1 MIATEKPGASTAPG
15 SPAASPAKRKDT
27 PVRVPP
33 LIAEVARMEP
43 AEALRRMESLPEGL
57 SETTAAERLEK
68 FGPNEVSKEQR
79 HTWAAR
85 IYHAVRNPLVI
96 LLSVLAI
103 ISFSTATESSD
114 FVGAWLMVL
123 MVILGVALRFIQE
136 SKADS
141 AAAKLK
147 AMIKVTATVVRE
159 SRPAE
164 VPLQGLVP
172 GDIVKLSAGDMIPAD
187 VRVLTAKDLFIIQAT
202 LTGESLPVEKFDSR
216 ETRENISP
224 LESANLCF
232 LGTSVESGTAQAV
245 VVETGPRTYLGGI
258 AHSMTTQVVETS
270 FDKGIK
276 RFTYLMLT
284 FMLVMVPAVFFI
296 NALSKSPS
304 QIADDDIVNGRS
316 LAGKLAAKTDP
327 VSAFLSARLDPDA
340 QAALAAYK
348 VSPTN
353 NEALNATLASNLN
366 TVVSGPSIYDEKR
379 FQNVPLDPR
388 TDARL
393 KHPRRRD
400 FRLNRLLLEDAYP
413 KELKKSGKHD
423 WGGAFL
429 FALAVAVGLTP
440 EMLPMIVSVCLSK
453 GALAMAKKKVIVKRL
468 NSIQNFGAMD
478 VLCTDKTGTLTRD
491 HVILEIHCDVFK
503 NDSDAVLLD
512 AYLISHFQT
521 GLKNV
526 LDRAVLSH
534 PEARQKLCIDHYK
547 KVDEI
552 PFDFSR
558 KMMSV
563 IVETPEH
570 EYHMLTKGAPEAVFA
585 HCSQFE
591 SEGETLPMEPIL
603 IGDLIQEYNDL
614 SADGFR
620 VLAVAYRNLDKRAA
634 YSKAD
639 ETELIL
645 KGYIAFL
652 DPPKDTAGQAIAAL
666 QHNGVAV
673 KVLTGDNDLVTRKVC
688 KDVGL
693 DTGAVLLGSAVETM
707 SDPQLGKAVETTQV
721 FARLSPTHKQRIVQ
735 ALRRNGH
742 VVGFMGDGINDAPA
756 LRAADVGLSVD
767 NAVDIAKESADMIL
781 LEKNLMV
788 LEEGVLEGRKVFVNI
803 LKYIRMG
810 ASSNFGN
817 MFSVLGASAFLP
829 YQPMLPIQILTNNL
843 LYDFSQVAIP
853 TDNVSARLIAKPQPW
868 DMGEI
873 ARFILF
879 IGPVSSIFDYTTFF
893 VMLYLFH
900 CWAPSGAALFHTGW
914 FVESLMTQTLIIHV
928 IRTRQIPFIQARAST
943 ALTITT
949 VIIMAVSA
957 WLPYSSLAKMLGLV
971 PLPWLFWPIL
981 LATLICYVILT
992 QLVKMWLIRMR
1003 WL

>member
-1 MIATEKPGASTAPG
+1 MNSQTNGTPPTP
-15 SPAASPAKRKDT
+15 KRK
-27 PVRVPP
+27 PAGGRVSAQ
-33 LIAEVARMEP
+33 LVESGRME
-43 AEALRRMESLPEGL
+43 AADALRKLESGPDGL
-57 SETTAAERLEK
+57 TEAVAEERLAQA
-68 FGPNEVSKEQR
+68 GPNEVSSEKR
-79 HTWAAR
+79 HNWATR
-85 IYHAVRNPLVI
+85 LYHAVRNPLVI
-96 LLSVLAI
+96 LLTVLAT
-103 ISFSTATESSD
+103 ISFSTAQETSD

-159 SRPAE
+159 GKAAE
-164 VPLQGLVP
+164 VPLQRLAP
-172 GDIVKLSAGDMIPAD
+172 GDVVKLSAGDMIPAD
-187 VRVLTAKDLFIIQAT
+187 VRILTAKDLFIIQAT
-202 LTGESLPVEKFDSR
+202 LTGESLPVEKFDPR
-216 ETRENISP
+216 ETRDNISP
-224 LESANLCF
+224 LEFGNLCF
-232 LGTSVESGTAQAV
+232 LGTSVESGTAQAL
-245 VVETGPRTYLGGI
+245 VVETGPRTYLGSI
-258 AHSMTTQVVETS
+258 ATSMAAQTIETN

-276 RFTYLMLT
+276 KFTYLMLT
-284 FMLVMVPAVFFI
+284 FMVVMVPMVFFI

-304 QIADDDIVNGRS
+304 EVDDRDIVKLPA
-316 LAGKLAAKTDP
+316 LADKLAAKADP
-327 VSAFLSARLDPDA
+327 LSAFLSGELDSEA
-340 QAALAAYK
+340 KAALAAWQL
-348 VSPTN
+348 SPTN
-353 NEALNATLASNLN
+353 SEGLAGILAANLN
-366 TVVSGPSIYDEKR
+366 TIVSGPSIYEAGR
-379 FQNVPLDPR
+379 FRGITLSAE
-388 TDARL
+388 TEARL
-393 KHPRRRD
+393 KRPRAHD

-413 KELKKSGKHD
+413 AELKKSPTHD
-423 WGGAFL
+423 WPGAFL

-453 GALAMAKKKVIVKRL
+453 GALAMARKKVIVKRL

-491 HVILEIHCDVFK
+491 HVILEIYCDAFK
-503 NDSDAVLLD
+503 NESNAVLLD
-512 AYLISHFQT
+512 AYLISRFQT

-534 PEARQKLCIDHYK
+534 PEAQEKICIDNFR

-570 EYHMLTKGAPEAVFA
+570 EYRILTKGAPEAVFA
-585 HCSQFE
+585 HCTQFE
-591 SEGETLPMEPIL
+591 SEGEILPMEPIL
-603 IGDLIQEYNDL
+603 VGDLIQEYNDL

-639 ETELIL
+639 ESELIL

-652 DPPKDTAGQAIAAL
+652 DPPKETAGQAIAAL
-666 QHNGVAV
+666 QHNGVSV

-693 DTGAVLLGSAVETM
+693 DTGEVLLGNAVENM
-707 SDPQLGKAVETTQV
+707 SDEQLGKAVETTHV
-721 FARLSPTHKQRIVQ
+721 FARLSPTHKQRIVE

-788 LEEGVLEGRKVFVNI
+788 LDEGVLEGRKVFVNI

-829 YQPMLPIQILTNNL
+829 YPPMLPIQLLTNNL

-853 TDNVSARLIAKPQPW
+853 TDNVNVNLIAKPQPW

-873 ARFILF
+873 TRFILF

-893 VMLYLFH
+893 VMLDLFN
-900 CWAPSGAALFHTGW
+900 CWVPAGAALFHTAW

-928 IRTRQIPFIQARAST
+928 IRTRQIPFLQARASA
-943 ALTITT
+943 ALTLST
-949 VIIMAVSA
+949 VIIMAVAA
-957 WLPYSSLAKMLGLV
+957 WLPFSPLAKWLGFV
-971 PLPWLFWPIL
+971 PLPGLFWPIL
-981 LATLICYVILT
+981 LATLVCYVVLT
-992 QLVKMWLIRMR
+992 QLVKMWLIRKK